1 MKQFS
6 LFTALLIFAIVGLAI
21 SLVLSRAH
29 STRLS
34 AEFEKF
40 KEGSVSNKRFEDA
53 LLDQEAGMSFILRL
67 LDDRETNVEA
77 LNFIATIDGGMRFMC
92 QDLPL
97 FDDLAVYRFY
107 ECYRTF
113 ARGVRSDYEAKSIC
127 FLVNRETE
135 SIVDVLLVNG
145 EIEGVVW
152 ANLRDTEY
160 EQYYETTDDAGN
172 ETQYVIRRD
181 GFHKLDDNTILH
193 QDIVHTKEWLR
204 ILESESP
211 TSSTDRAWVSG
222 KIEENRKIL
231 KELQD
236 GTSKKRPN

>member
-6 LFTALLIFAIVGLAI
+6 LFTTLLIIAIVGLAI
-21 SLVLSRAH
+21 SLMLSRVQ
-29 STRLS
+29 S
-34 AEFEKF
+34 AKISADFEKF

-67 LDDRETNVEA
+67 LDDRESNMEA
-77 LNFIATIDGGMRFMC
+77 LNFIATIDGGMRFSSD
-92 QDLPL
+92 DLPL

-127 FLVNRETE
+127 FLVDRETE

-145 EIEGVVW
+145 ELEGVVW

-160 EQYYETTDDAGN
+160 EQYFEISDDAGN
-172 ETQYVIRRD
+172 ETQYVVRRD
-181 GFHKLDDNTILH
+181 GFHKLDEQTIWE
-193 QDIVHTKEWLR
+193 QDIVNAAE
-204 ILESESP
+204 
-211 TSSTDRAWVSG
+211 
-222 KIEENRKIL
+222 
-231 KELQD
+231 
-236 GTSKKRPN
+236 

>member
-6 LFTALLIFAIVGLAI
+6 LFTTLLIIAIVGLAI
-21 SLVLSRAH
+21 SLMLSRVQ
-29 STRLS
+29 S
-34 AEFEKF
+34 AKISADFEKF

-67 LDDRETNVEA
+67 LDDRESNMEA
-77 LNFIATIDGGMRFMC
+77 LNFIATIDGGMRFSSD
-92 QDLPL
+92 DLPL

-127 FLVNRETE
+127 FLVDRETE

-145 EIEGVVW
+145 ELKGVVW

-160 EQYYETTDDAGN
+160 EQYFEISDDAGN
-172 ETQYVIRRD
+172 ETQYVVRRD
-181 GFHKLDDNTILH
+181 GFHKLDEQTIWE
-193 QDIVHTKEWLR
+193 QDIVHAAEWVA
-204 ILESESP
+204 ILEEKPSP
-211 TSSTDRAWVSG
+211 HFDINEA
-222 KIEENRKIL
+222 RKTL
-231 KELQD
+231 KELKD
-236 GTSKKRPN
+236 GVLKKLPD